1 MGWTIED
8 EIEIEPFAMAES
20 KDNDPCHLVR
30 DEGIPS
36 NSTSL
41 CRLPG
46 AHPIIDPFIS
56 HLSPKDL
63 ITFASN

>member
-1 MGWTIED
+1 MGRTVED
-8 EIEIEPFAMAES
+8 EIDIEPFAMAAS
-20 KDNDPCHLVR
+20 KDNDPRHLVR